1 MGHSSARSSRREKAK
16 GETPY
21 HFDPAWQKD
30 YSSHGVVHHYTY
42 ETPATLEHQNFAQE
56 NDVLDPYG
64 NGSHSVTY
72 NCTSSEPYS
81 ATLRQNVQLNSSNQ
95 QPERLR
101 YTHDAKEDEYNAS
114 VFDEQSR
121 QGQELEDDYDE
132 HGQFY
137 SGDATPSETQEP
149 GGTRKSSTISSED
162 YVNYNEYGYGPG
174 QKVGTPSGADW
185 ASVSV
190 RRKGSR
196 KWVEVRHKY
205 DTGNMTGLH
214 LITER
219 ALYALGFTEG
229 DMDTTVSS
237 SFTAFGRRIWTLG
250 AIPLSLLIRDS
261 EPHPPRKLTV
271 WFDVVTDDM
280 SNNYDL
286 VFTGDES
293 QSLGE
298 FLMTGFG
305 HTQET
310 PGR

>member
-1 MGHSSARSSRREKAK
+1 MGHSSARSRRREKSK
-16 GETPY
+16 RDTSY
-21 HFDPAWQKD
+21 HIDPAWQKD
-30 YSSHGVVHHYTY
+30 FSSHGVIDHYAY
-42 ETPATLEHQNFAQE
+42 ETPATLEHQNVAQE
-56 NDVLDPYG
+56 SHLLDPYG
-64 NGSHSVTY
+64 NGSLSVSY
-72 NCTSSEPYS
+72 NCISNEPYS
-81 ATLRQNVQLNSSNQ
+81 ATMRQDVQLNFSNQ
-95 QPERLR
+95 HPQRLG
-101 YTHDAKEDEYNAS
+101 YAHDAKDGEYHAS
-114 VFDEQSR
+114 VFGEQSK
-121 QGQELEDDYDE
+121 QGQELEDDYEE
-132 HGQFY
+132 HDHFH
-137 SGDATPSETQEP
+137 SGDAIPSEIQEP
-149 GGTRKSSTISSED
+149 GGTRKPSTISSED
-162 YVNYNEYGYGPG
+162 YVKYTEYGYDPG

-190 RRKGSR
+190 RPKGSR

-219 ALYALGFTEG
+219 AFYALGFTDG
-229 DMDTTVSS
+229 DMDTTVSR

-250 AIPLSLLIRDS
+250 AIPLSLLICDS
-261 EPHPPRKLTV
+261 EPHRSRKLTV

-293 QSLGE
+293 QSFGE

-310 PGR
+310 PSR